1 MEVRIENV
9 LSDEN
14 LALARESLQ
23 GKRDSCGLDGIKIS
37 MFDDYWKVN
46 GDKIK
51 QEIYVGKYVPGV
63 VKLHEIVNAKQKRRN
78 ISLMNTVDRFIYR
91 ALMQEMSRFWEPL
104 FSEYAY
110 AYRDYKGTQ
119 QAVGQAATYIEQGY
133 KWSAEIDIENYF
145 DNIDQGKLLLKVQEY
160 IQDPRVF
167 DLLIGYCRCTIMDDH
182 IFYQKEKGILQ
193 GGSLSPL
200 LSNIYLNGLD
210 HYMEKQEYKFCRF
223 GDNINIYC
231 KLYMSF

>member
-63 VKLHEIVNAKQKRRN
+63 VKLHEIVNAKQKRRS
-78 ISLMNTVDRFIYR
+78 ISL
-91 ALMQEMSRFWEPL
+91 
-104 FSEYAY
+104 
-110 AYRDYKGTQ
+110 
-119 QAVGQAATYIEQGY
+119 
-133 KWSAEIDIENYF
+133 
-145 DNIDQGKLLLKVQEY
+145 
-160 IQDPRVF
+160 
-167 DLLIGYCRCTIMDDH
+167 
-182 IFYQKEKGILQ
+182 
-193 GGSLSPL
+193 GS
-200 LSNIYLNGLD
+200 
-210 HYMEKQEYKFCRF
+210 F
-223 GDNINIYC
+223 
-231 KLYMSF
+231 